1 MLNNKETNS
10 LREIF
15 EIYEKFTFAKKYT
28 LKLSEF
34 LDINYRIIKYRFFNK
49 LN

>member
-15 EIYEKFTFAKKYT
+15 EIYEKFAFAKKYT

-34 LDINYRIIKYRFFNK
+34 FYINYRIIKFRFFNK